1 MKKINTIY
9 FMTRL
14 VLGIVILCTVY
25 SCDNDDDIIISDKTE
40 TRFDIP
46 QGDHDFEKQIVEW
59 SKNYDINVL
68 YKFSLPDLNYQ
79 FMANKNLQYEVAA
92 WAEEDGIRSAVK
104 FLQEDFINLYSDET
118 KKTLF
123 PSKILLAGMLYK
135 TKVYE
140 PLLDTLA
147 LSTTCP
153 LGVVIRGMDHLTLP
167 RVDEEFTQR
176 ISSQTY
182 RKKLK
187 LAINRTFINFLLFP
201 PDENLEQL
209 PSSEIVNTFCS
220 YTLVHE
226 SHPEITDPYSYENKW
241 YTLEDTY
248 KLGFLA
254 YGSYSSYNGK
264 YSPLT
269 YKEEDLTYF
278 INFIFSQTKNELHA
292 NPLYTNYPQIK
303 KKCDYLIEAFAEYG
317 IDLYCVGG
325 KE

>member
-46 QGDHDFEKQIVEW
+46 QGDHDFDKQIVEW

-104 FLQEDFINLYSDET
+104 FLQEDFINIYSDET

-153 LGVVIRGMDHLTLP
+153 LGVVIRGMDHLT
-167 RVDEEFTQR
+167 
-176 ISSQTY
+176 
-182 RKKLK
+182 
-187 LAINRTFINFLLFP
+187 
-201 PDENLEQL
+201 
-209 PSSEIVNTFCS
+209 
-220 YTLVHE
+220 
-226 SHPEITDPYSYENKW
+226 
-241 YTLEDTY
+241 
-248 KLGFLA
+248 
-254 YGSYSSYNGK
+254 
-264 YSPLT
+264 
-269 YKEEDLTYF
+269 
-278 INFIFSQTKNELHA
+278 
-292 NPLYTNYPQIK
+292 
-303 KKCDYLIEAFAEYG
+303 
-317 IDLYCVGG
+317 
-325 KE
+325 